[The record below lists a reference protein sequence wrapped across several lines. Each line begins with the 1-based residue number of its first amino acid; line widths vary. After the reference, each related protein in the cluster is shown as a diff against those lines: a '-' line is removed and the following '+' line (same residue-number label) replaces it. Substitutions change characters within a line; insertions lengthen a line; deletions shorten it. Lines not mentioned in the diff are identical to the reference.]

1 MLKVFLLLVFWV
13 IPEKIHKP
21 TTGGILE
28 NLMGAGLTTPEIQM
42 GGGGGGGGGGLNLTQ
57 HPGFGSY
64 VH

>member
-13 IPEKIHKP
+13 IQEKIHKP

-42 GGGGGGGGGGLNLTQ
+42 GGGGGGGG
-57 HPGFGSY
+57 
-64 VH
+64 V

>member
-42 GGGGGGGGGGLNLTQ
+42 GGGGLNLTL